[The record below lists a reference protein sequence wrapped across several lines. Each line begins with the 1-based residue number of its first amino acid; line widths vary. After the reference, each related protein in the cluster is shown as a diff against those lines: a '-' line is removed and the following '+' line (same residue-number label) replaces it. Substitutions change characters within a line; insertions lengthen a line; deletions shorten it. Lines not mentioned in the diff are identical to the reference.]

1 MFFTD
6 DLNGNKRKD
15 KGKCQNRDNLPFL
28 WRNYMPQIFNSAK
41 DRTTIVKKEIREI
54 PLATEKK
61 FGLVT
66 SGQGLR
72 ILQDGVMSLNVGEG
86 LKINQDTNALSF
98 DYSFYPEAGSNVLVT
113 IHSTGRYTITAYGED
128 VFDVDSNRIPSS
140 KAIADFF
147 VSQIGDTEEFNA
159 DIKNEFLETSIIDAV
174 NNFYRQ
180 SNFNFTQATESTAWI
195 INHNMKKR
203 PSVIAYDTEGNE
215 IFGRITYSTV
225 NTIYIVFS
233 SPVAGYAILN

>member
-1 MFFTD
+1 
-6 DLNGNKRKD
+6 
-15 KGKCQNRDNLPFL
+15 
-28 WRNYMPQIFNSAK
+28 MPQIFNSAK

-61 FGLVT
+61 FGLIT

-98 DYSFYPEAGSNVLVT
+98 DYSFYPEAGSNILVT
-113 IHSTGRYTITAYGED
+113 IHSTGRYTITAFGED